1 MGRLLGCWLILMGL
15 CWQVARGDG
24 GDPLEYWVNEADT
37 GAFLMRATSGGWMP
51 ALLLDTEVDIRVS
64 GPVARVTLVQ
74 RFSNRGGEF
83 SEGVYVFPM
92 PENSAVHGMVLS
104 IGERRIIGDI
114 REKEQAKKIYEQAK
128 RDGRR
133 AGIVEQRR
141 PNMFSTKVAN
151 IGAGEEVTV
160 ALHYTELLVPDGQ
173 RFSLR
178 FPLTMTPRYTPNSTL
193 QNEESRAP
201 AAQVEHVPV
210 EGVIHQD
217 HALPENSHRVR
228 IRAYVDAGQEVAD
241 LASSSHQIRH
251 QFDGRG
257 YRVVLPAESVQM
269 DQDFVLSWRLRS
281 GASSRAS
288 LFTETLNGEHYAVL
302 MLNPAEQPAKGNRM
316 PREVILIIDTS
327 GSMSGE
333 RIRQAQNSL
342 VYALQQLQP
351 EDRFNVLEFN
361 SRHRLLYR
369 QMMPA
374 SFANIE
380 EASDWVNNLMAD
392 GGTEMLP
399 VIEEALSLPTDPA
412 YLRQVIFVTDG
423 SVSNEQAV
431 LQMIQRRLH
440 RARLFTVGIGAAPNN
455 YLLSKAAEIG
465 RGTFTYIGSAT
476 EVSSHM
482 AALFDKL
489 EKPVLTDL
497 QIQWPAG
504 VEVESWP
511 DKLPDL
517 YVGQPLVVAMKL
529 NRLPETVTVQGHSPQ
544 PWQQQMTVPDGQHHP
559 GVATLWARSKIDSL
573 MNRIIAGEREENVR
587 PQVLQV
593 ALEHRLISR
602 YTSFVAVEENPV
614 RPADAPLLTQELG
627 NRNPVDHAYPQTSLG
642 LLKLWVIGGMC
653 LLLAL
658 LCRVMPLPQLRREA

>member
-15 CWQVARGDG
+15 CWQAARGDG
-24 GDPLEYWVNEADT
+24 GEPLDQWINEADT
-37 GAFLMRATSGGWMP
+37 GAFLMRDASGGWTP

-64 GPVARVTLVQ
+64 GPVARVSLVQ
-74 RFSNRGGEF
+74 RFRNHGGEF

-92 PENSAVHGMVLS
+92 PENSAVHGMVLG
-104 IGERRIIGDI
+104 IGERRIVGDI
-114 REKEQAKKIYEQAK
+114 REKEQAKKIYQQAK

-141 PNMFSTKVAN
+141 ANMFLTKVAN
-151 IGAGEEVTV
+151 IGAGEQVTV
-160 ALHYTELLVPDGQ
+160 TLHYTELLVPDGQ

-178 FPLTMTPRYTPNSTL
+178 FPLTMTPRYSPNAEW
-193 QNEESRAP
+193 QDEESRAP
-201 AAQVEHVPV
+201 VTVAEQQPV
-210 EGVIHQD
+210 EGLIHPD
-217 HALPENSHRVR
+217 HALPENSHRVQ
-228 IRAYVDAGQEVAD
+228 ISAYVDAGQEVSD

-257 YRVVLPAESVQM
+257 YRVVLPAESVPM
-269 DQDFVLSWRLRS
+269 DQDFVLSWRLRG
-281 GASSRAS
+281 GAGSRAS
-288 LFTETLNGEHYAVL
+288 LFTETLNNEHYAVL

-333 RIRQAQNSL
+333 RIRQAQKSL

-361 SRHRLLYR
+361 SRYRLLYR

-380 EASDWVNNLMAD
+380 DASDWVNDLVAD

-399 VIEEALSLPTDPA
+399 VIEDALSLPTDPA

-465 RGTFTYIGSAT
+465 RGTFTYIGSAS
-476 EVSSHM
+476 EVSTHM

-497 QIQWPAG
+497 RIDWPEG
-504 VEVESWP
+504 VEAEAWP
-511 DKLPDL
+511 EKLPDL

-529 NRLPETVTVQGHSPQ
+529 NRLPDAVTIRGRSPE
-544 PWQQQMTVPDGQHHP
+544 PWQQHMTVPDGQHHP

-573 MNRIIAGEREENVR
+573 MNRIIAGEREENIR
-587 PQVLQV
+587 PQVLDV

-614 RPADAPLLTQELG
+614 RAPDAPLLTQELG
-627 NRNPVDHAYPQTSLG
+627 NRNPVDHVYPQTSLG
-642 LLKLWVIGGMC
+642 LMQLWLISALC
-653 LLLAL
+653 LLLAV
-658 LCRVMPLPQLRREA
+658 LCWLMSLPPEQREA

>member
-1 MGRLLGCWLILMGL
+1 MGRLLGCWLVLMGL
-15 CWQVARGDG
+15 CWQAARGDG
-24 GDPLEYWVNEADT
+24 GDPIDQWINEADT
-37 GAFLMRATSGGWMP
+37 GSFLMGDASGSWTP

-64 GPVARVTLVQ
+64 GPLARVSLVQ
-74 RFSNRGGEF
+74 RFRNHGGEF

-92 PENSAVHGMVLS
+92 PENSAVHGMVLG

-114 REKEQAKKIYEQAK
+114 REKEQAKQIYQQA
-128 RDGRR
+128 RREGRR

-141 PNMFSTKVAN
+141 ANMFSTKVAN
-151 IGAGEEVTV
+151 IGAGDEVTV
-160 ALHYTELLVPDGQ
+160 TLHYTELLVPDGQ
-173 RFSLR
+173 LFSLR
-178 FPLTMTPRYTPNSTL
+178 FPLTMTPRYNPNAEL
-193 QNEESRAP
+193 QDKESPAP
-201 AAQVEHVPV
+201 VTVAEQHPV
-210 EGVIHQD
+210 EGLIHPD
-217 HALPENSHRVR
+217 HALPENSHRVQ
-228 IRAYVDAGQEVAD
+228 ISAYVDAGQEVSD

-257 YRVVLPAESVQM
+257 YRVVLPAESVPM

-288 LFTETLNGEHYAVL
+288 LFTETVNDEHYAVL

-333 RIRQAQNSL
+333 RIRQAQKSL

-361 SRHRLLYR
+361 SRYRLLYR

-380 EASDWVNNLMAD
+380 DASDWVNDLVAD

-399 VIEEALSLPTDPA
+399 VIEDALSLPTDPA

-465 RGTFTYIGSAT
+465 RGTFTYIGNAS
-476 EVSSHM
+476 EVSTRM

-497 QIQWPAG
+497 QIDWPVG
-504 VEVESWP
+504 VEVEAWP

-529 NRLPETVTVQGHSPQ
+529 NRLPETATVHGRSPQ
-544 PWQQQMTVPDGQHHP
+544 PWQQRIAVPNGQHHP

-587 PQVLQV
+587 PQVLEV
-593 ALEHRLISR
+593 ALKHRLISR

-614 RPADAPLLTQELG
+614 RAEDAPLLTQELG
-627 NRNPVDHAYPQTSLG
+627 NRNPVDHRYPQTSLG
-642 LLKLWVIGGMC
+642 LMQLWLISALC
-653 LLLAL
+653 LLLAM
-658 LCRVMPLPQLRREA
+658 LCWLMSLPRSRREA

>member
-15 CWQVARGDG
+15 CWQAARGEG
-24 GDPLEYWVNEADT
+24 GDPLEQWINEADS
-37 GAFLMRATSGGWMP
+37 GAFLMRDASGGWTP

-64 GPVARVTLVQ
+64 GPVARVSLVQ
-74 RFSNRGGEF
+74 RFRNRGGEF

-92 PENSAVHGMVLS
+92 PENSAVHGMVLG

-114 REKEQAKKIYEQAK
+114 REKEQAKQIYQQAK
-128 RDGRR
+128 RDGRQ

-160 ALHYTELLVPDGQ
+160 TLHYSELLVPDGQ

-178 FPLTMTPRYTPNSTL
+178 FPLTMTPRYSPSAEL
-193 QNEESRAP
+193 QDDESPVPVTAS
-201 AAQVEHVPV
+201 AQQPV
-210 EGVIHQD
+210 EGLIHPD
-217 HALPENSHRVR
+217 HALPESSHRVQ
-228 IRAYVDAGQEVAD
+228 ISAYVDAGQEVAD

-257 YRVVLPAESVQM
+257 YRVMLPAETVPM

-288 LFTETLNGEHYAVL
+288 LFTETVNNEHYAVL

-333 RIRQAQNSL
+333 RIRQAQKSL

-361 SRHRLLYR
+361 SRYRLLYR

-380 EASDWVNNLMAD
+380 DASDWVNDLVAD

-431 LQMIQRRLH
+431 LQMIERRLH

-465 RGTFTYIGSAT
+465 RGTFTYIGNAAD
-476 EVSSHM
+476 VSSHM

-497 QIQWPAG
+497 QIDWPAG
-504 VEVESWP
+504 VEVEAWP

-529 NRLPETVTVQGHSPQ
+529 NRLPEAVTVRGRSPEL
-544 PWQQQMTVPDGQHHP
+544 WQQQMSVPDGQYHP

-573 MNRIIAGEREENVR
+573 MNRIIAGEREENIR
-587 PQVLQV
+587 PQVLDV

-602 YTSFVAVEENPV
+602 YTSFVAVEEHPV
-614 RPADAPLLTQELG
+614 RSPDAPLLTQELG
-627 NRNPVDHAYPQTSLG
+627 NRNPVDHVYPQTSLG
-642 LLKLWVIGGMC
+642 LMQLWLISALC
-653 LLLAL
+653 LLLAV
-658 LCRVMPLPQLRREA
+658 LCWLMSLPPARKEA

>member
-15 CWQVARGDG
+15 CWQAARGDG
-24 GDPLEYWVNEADT
+24 GDPLEQWINEADS
-37 GAFLMRATSGGWMP
+37 GAFLMRDASGGWTP

-64 GPVARVTLVQ
+64 GPVARVSLVQ
-74 RFSNRGGEF
+74 RFSNQGGEF

-92 PENSAVHGMVLS
+92 PENSAVHGMVLG

-114 REKEQAKKIYEQAK
+114 REKEQAKQIYQQAK

-151 IGAGEEVTV
+151 IGAGDEVTV
-160 ALHYTELLVPDGQ
+160 TLHYSELLVPDGQ

-178 FPLTMTPRYTPNSTL
+178 FPLTMTPRYSPSP
-193 QNEESRAP
+193 EPRDDESPVPVTASE
-201 AAQVEHVPV
+201 QQPV
-210 EGVIHQD
+210 EGLIHPD
-217 HALPENSHRVR
+217 HALPESSHRVQ
-228 IRAYVDAGQEVAD
+228 ISAYVDAGQEVAD

-257 YRVVLPAESVQM
+257 YRVMLPAETVPM
-269 DQDFVLSWRLRS
+269 DQDFVLSWRLRT

-288 LFTETLNGEHYAVL
+288 LFTETVNNEHYAVL

-333 RIRQAQNSL
+333 RIRQAQKSL

-361 SRHRLLYR
+361 SRYRLLYR

-380 EASDWVNNLMAD
+380 DASDWVSGLVAD

-431 LQMIQRRLH
+431 LQMIERRLH

-465 RGTFTYIGSAT
+465 RGTFTYIGNAAD
-476 EVSSHM
+476 VSGHM

-497 QIQWPAG
+497 QIDWPAG
-504 VEVESWP
+504 VEVEAWP

-529 NRLPETVTVQGHSPQ
+529 NRLPEAVTVRGRSPQ
-544 PWQQQMTVPDGQHHP
+544 PWQQRMTVPDGQHHP
-559 GVATLWARSKIDSL
+559 GIATLWARSKIDSL

-587 PQVLQV
+587 PQVLDV

-602 YTSFVAVEENPV
+602 YTSFVAVEEHPV
-614 RPADAPLLTQELG
+614 RSPDAPLLTQELG
-627 NRNPVDHAYPQTSLG
+627 NRNPVDHVYPQTSLG
-642 LLKLWVIGGMC
+642 LMQLWLISALC
-653 LLLAL
+653 LLLAAMCWL
-658 LCRVMPLPQLRREA
+658 MSLPPERKEA